1 MNSIRQW
8 GLVAERSFARIVVTL
23 VGLGF
28 LAVLVA
34 GIGALL
40 VMLRS
45 EEHTRWVNH
54 TYMVERH
61 VSGIRLSLEEMR
73 SARRGMLL
81 GRAGGAAAY
90 DAARRHLDA
99 EIASAERLTQDNIVQ
114 QANVRE
120 LRGEANV
127 LDTQYREAL
136 RGDETAHL
144 DELARQQTAIRLIA
158 LANRMLAEERGL
170 MKDRAEAQQATLR
183 MFYAILGVAGVL
195 LLFVGGASI
204 LIIVRYTRDLSHTRD
219 ELRALN
225 SNLEGAV
232 RVRTEDLQRAND
244 EIQRFAYIVSHDLR
258 APLVNVMGFT
268 SELEAALRPLS
279 QLLEQVEATNPALV
293 SADARLAV
301 KEDLPEALGFIR
313 ASTQKMDRLI
323 NAILRLSRE
332 GRRNIAPD
340 DVPLTPLAEG
350 IVDGIRHLVDER
362 GAQITV
368 QPDMPT
374 IFTDRLALEQVVSN
388 LVENALKYLQPSRPG
403 QIAILAEEAAGR
415 IRIRIQDNGRGIDP
429 RDHERIFDLFRRS
442 GVQDQQGEGIGL
454 AHVRTLAYRLGG
466 TIGVTSQLGEGA
478 TFTIDLPARY
488 EGDKERLA

>member
-225 SNLEGAV
+225 TNLEGAV

-323 NAILRLSRE
+323 NAILQLSRQ
-332 GRRNIAPD
+332 GRRS
-340 DVPLTPLAEG
+340 LTPEK
-350 IVDGIRHLVDER
+350 I
-362 GAQITV
+362 
-368 QPDMPT
+368 DMPQLIRQIGDT
-374 IFTDRLALEQVVSN
+374 LSHRLTETDTVLTVEGPLPVVVSDRLALDQIFSN
-388 LVENALKYLQPSRPG
+388 LIENAVKYLRPG
-403 QIAILAEEAAGR
+403 VPGR
-415 IRIRIQDNGRGIDP
+415 ITVSGRQARDRVFYMVRDNGRGIDP
-429 RDHERIFDLFRRS
+429 RDHQRVFDLFRRS
-442 GVQDQQGEGIGL
+442 GQQDRPGEGIGL
-454 AHVRTLAYRLGG
+454 ATVRALVFRLGG
-466 TIGVTSQLGEGA
+466 TIDVASELGQGA
-478 TFTIDLPARY
+478 TFTISLPLAIARQ
-488 EGDKERLA
+488 DINP